1 MEDLRGKLAI
11 NEDGRYGYILEQD
24 DKRYHGVTIDNCE
37 KWESS
42 NPQIIAFDPLTL
54 LMAQTGLLF
63 TLLNDQLMVKEIP
76 AKAYI
81 DAESCTTV
89 FIALEEG
96 FTDAIVETAVQI
108 AENIVHKYNL
118 YLPIVV
124 PVDIN
129 YVAPYE
135 EPFGNSRIH

>member
-24 DKRYHGVTIDNCE
+24 DKRYHGITIDNCE

-42 NPQIIAFDPLTL
+42 SPEIIAFDSLTL

-63 TLLNDQLMVKEIP
+63 TLLKDQLMVKEIP
-76 AKAYI
+76 ARACI
-81 DAESCTTV
+81 DAGSCATV
-89 FIALEEG
+89 FIAFEEG
-96 FTDAIVETAVQI
+96 FTDAIVETAMEI
-108 AENIVHKYNL
+108 AENIVCKYNL
-118 YLPIVV
+118 YLPTVV

-129 YVAPYE
+129 CVAPYE
-135 EPFGNSRIH
+135 EPFDNSRTH

>member
-24 DKRYHGVTIDNCE
+24 DKRYHGVTIDNCD

-42 NPQIIAFDPLTL
+42 NPEIIAFDPLTL
-54 LMAQTGLLF
+54 LTAQTGLLF
-63 TLLNDQLMVKEIP
+63 ALLNDQFMVKEIP

-81 DAESCTTV
+81 DAESCATV
-89 FIALEEG
+89 FITFEEG
-96 FTDAIVETAVQI
+96 FTDAIVETAMQI
-108 AENIVHKYNL
+108 AENIAHKYNL
-118 YLPIVV
+118 YLPAVV

-129 YVAPYE
+129 CVAPYE
-135 EPFGNSRIH
+135 EPFDNSRIH